1 MKTIKII
8 GDDYLGK
15 FDVVRASSRCL
26 IIQDGKILLSFMK
39 NRNAYMI
46 PGGGKEADESQYQ
59 CCLREVEEE
68 TGYVVKISDCVLEIE
83 EYYTNEKYISRYY
96 IGKIR
101 KKGTQQL
108 TEVEEEEGLEPIW
121 MNVETALEMFRTGS
135 LNKDIDEM
143 IQGMYLR
150 EYTALTNVLNK

>member
-8 GDDYLGK
+8 GDDYIGR
-15 FDVVRASSRCL
+15 FDLMLSSSRCV

-39 NRNAYMI
+39 NKNAYMI

-68 TGYVVKISDCVLEIE
+68 TGYIVKISDCVLEIE
-83 EYYTNEKYISRYY
+83 EYYHDEKYISRYY

-101 KKGTQQL
+101 KLGVQQL
-108 TEVEEEEGLEPIW
+108 TEVEEEEGLEPVW
-121 MNVETALEMFRTGS
+121 MDVDNAIETFRTGFAYEGA
-135 LNKDIDEM
+135 DEM
-143 IQGMYLR
+143 LKGMYLR
-150 EYTALTNVLNK
+150 EYTALTNILKK

>member
-15 FDVVRASSRCL
+15 FDVVRVSSRCV
-26 IIQDGKILLSFMK
+26 IIQNGQILLSFMK

-46 PGGGKEADESQYQ
+46 PGGGKEENESQYQ

-68 TGYVVKISDCVLEIE
+68 TGNVVKISDCVLEIE
-83 EYYTNEKYISRYY
+83 EYYHNEKYISRYY

-108 TEVEEEEGLEPIW
+108 TEVEEEEGLEPVWVDVDTAI
-121 MNVETALEMFRTGS
+121 ETFETGYAQEGA
-135 LNKDIDEM
+135 DEM
-143 IQGMYLR
+143 LKGMYLR
-150 EYTALTNVLNK
+150 EYTALKNILNK

>member
-101 KKGTQQL
+101 KKGAQQL